1 MKLRYAALATSAL
14 VLTLAAAPQAMAKS
28 YSFSTTINS
37 AINNGSGGAN
47 SDPGPLTSGA
57 RAFSATFTTDAPTGA
72 TTGIYNINSIIGG
85 TLGAPNPFNQ
95 VINVTSNYP
104 AGSPGAYF
112 GQINLATGRITG
124 LDFTFARNSAT
135 NYASTPWEMSFL
147 SYTTGGVGR
156 VSTFDSLGDGGVS
169 AFTLTQIPEI
179 DGGMLPRAIGVLA
192 GVFLML
198 FGRKKQEDL
207 A

>member
-14 VLTLAAAPQAMAKS
+14 VLTLAAAPQAMAAS

-37 AINNGSGGAN
+37 AINNGSGG
-47 SDPGPLTSGA
+47 SDTTPGPLTNAA
-57 RAFSATFTTDAPTGA
+57 RLFTAVFTTDAPTGA
-72 TTGIYNINSIIGG
+72 TTGVYNINSIVHPL
-85 TLGAPNPFNQ
+85 LGQPNPFNL
-95 VINVTSNYP
+95 VTNATP
-104 AGSPGAYF
+104 NPGPYF
-112 GQINLATGRITG
+112 GQINLATGRITA

-135 NYASTPWEMSFL
+135 NYSSFPWEMQFA
-147 SYTTGGVGR
+147 SYSTTGIGR
-156 VSTFDSLGDGGVS
+156 VLTFDSLSDGGIS
-169 AFTLTQIPEI
+169 SFTLTQVPEI